1 MYQGMNNSRI
11 MKENI
16 NTKIKK
22 YQIKN
27 YQIILIEIIIL
38 IAISFIINCKY
49 ITGVSQCYIFQS
61 TGILCPSCGGTRCIQ
76 SLLQGDIVSAFHYNF
91 VIACVVI
98 YLVVFNI
105 VYLINRNKD
114 ADRKILTWIYP
125 KYWYTIIL
133 AVILIIYTVLRNL

>member
-1 MYQGMNNSRI
+1 MVDNE
-11 MKENI
+11 KNI

-38 IAISFIINCKY
+38 IATSFIINCKY
-49 ITGVSQCYIFQS
+49 ITGVSQCYIFQN

-91 VIACVVI
+91 VITFVAI
-98 YLVVFNI
+98 YLVILNI

-114 ADRKILTWIYP
+114 EEKKVLTWIYP
-125 KYWYTIIL
+125 KYWYTIVL

>member
-16 NTKIKK
+16 NTKIKN

-38 IAISFIINCKY
+38 IVISFIINFKY
-49 ITGVSQCYIFQS
+49 ITDVSQCYIFQS

-76 SLLQGDIVSAFHYNF
+76 SLLQGDIGSAFHYNF
-91 VIACVVI
+91 VIACVAI
-98 YLVVFNI
+98 YLVIFNI

>member
-1 MYQGMNNSRI
+1 MNNGRI

-16 NTKIKK
+16 NTK
-22 YQIKN
+22 IKN

-38 IAISFIINCKY
+38 LVISFIINCKY
-49 ITGVSQCYIFQS
+49 MTAVSQCYIFQS

-91 VIACVVI
+91 VITFVAI
-98 YLVVFNI
+98 YLVILNI

-114 ADRKILTWIYP
+114 EEKKVLTWIYP
-125 KYWYTIIL
+125 KYWYTIVL

>member
-1 MYQGMNNSRI
+1 MNNGRI

-16 NTKIKK
+16 NTK
-22 YQIKN
+22 IKN

-38 IAISFIINCKY
+38 IVISFIINCKY
-49 ITGVSQCYIFQS
+49 ITGVSQCYIFQN

-91 VIACVVI
+91 VITFVAI
-98 YLVVFNI
+98 YLVILNI

-114 ADRKILTWIYP
+114 EEKKVLTWIYP
-125 KYWYTIIL
+125 KYWYTIVL

>member
-1 MYQGMNNSRI
+1 MN
-11 MKENI
+11 
-16 NTKIKK
+16 KK
-22 YQIKN
+22 RT
-27 YQIILIEIIIL
+27 IIIL
-38 IAISFIINCKY
+38 TELAIIIFAVILVNTVN
-49 ITGVSQCYIFQS
+49 ITQYTIGCWFYQA
-61 TGILCPSCGGTRCIQ
+61 TGLQCPSCGGTRCIQ

-114 ADRKILTWIYP
+114 EEKKVLTWIYP
-125 KYWYTIIL
+125 KYWYTIVL